1 MRVLDRAVL
10 VAGVVTAAAVLV
22 VGQASASPLD
32 TTYTVAAGS
41 AASGSAVALTGTA
54 TGTASAPAITFTDT
68 TTNQVLNCVSGTAPG
83 STTVGTGLSG
93 TGIATIDGA
102 NTTWTSCTGPLGL
115 AFTVSGAGTWTL
127 NATGPTA
134 NGSTPGTITGA
145 SAAVNDPGICSFNV
159 NGGVTGSYTNSP
171 PTLNVAADSSTLTI
185 SNVNGCLGIINEGD
199 SATFVGS
206 YSIAANDSA
215 SNPVTVTSS

>member
-10 VAGVVTAAAVLV
+10 VAGAVAATAVLGV
-22 VGQASASPLD
+22 SQASAAPLD

-83 STTVGTGLSG
+83 STTVGSGLSG
-93 TGIATIDGA
+93 TGLATIDGA

-115 AFTVSGAGTWTL
+115 AFTVAGSGSWVL
-127 NATGPTA
+127 NATGPTS
-134 NGSTPGTITGA
+134 GGVTPGTITSAGA
-145 SAAVNDPGICSFNV
+145 SVSDPGICSFNV
-159 NGGVTGSYTNSP
+159 SGSVTGSYTNSP
-171 PTLNVAADSSTLTI
+171 ATLSVAADNSTLTI

-206 YSIAANDSA
+206 YSIAANDA
-215 SNPVTVTSS
+215 ANNPVTVTSS